1 MLQKFKESY
10 AHLLDV
16 PLAAFAQTG
25 FVLHKTEKRNEPEWA
40 SWIQLV
46 WFFSIDTVLIC
57 SVAPAYAKQVEAIVE
72 RCGSDPLLSEMW
84 LAQTQSS
91 IDGQEWV
98 QCELFYY
105 PTQTPPQQSSQ
116 YTVEQLQP
124 GEPQADRLL
133 RNFDGGVY
141 VIRDANGKLAAHAAI
156 KKKGLLREIAVGT
169 QPEYRQ
175 RGMGR
180 AVVAYAVQ
188 EILTQ
193 GYVPTYWPDSLD
205 NKASYALAASVGFVK
220 IAEMLF
226 CAYERP
232 GWSGFTV

>member
-16 PLAAFAQTG
+16 PIAAFEQTG
-25 FVLHKTEKRNEPEWA
+25 FVLYKTEKRNEPEWA
-40 SWIQLV
+40 SWIQMI
-46 WFFSIDTVLIC
+46 WFFSIDTVLVC
-57 SVAPAYAKQVEAIVE
+57 SVAPEYAKQAETIFE
-72 RCGSDPLLSEMW
+72 KCRSHPLLSETW
-84 LAQTQSS
+84 LAQAQS
-91 IDGQEWV
+91 ITDGQEWV

-105 PTQTPPQQSSQ
+105 PTQNPPLPMSQ
-116 YTVEQLQP
+116 YTVERLRP
-124 GEPQADRLL
+124 GEPEADRLL

-141 VIRDANGKLAAHAAI
+141 VISDANGKLASHAAV

-175 RGMGR
+175 QGMGR

-188 EILTQ
+188 EILAQ
-193 GYVPTYWPDSLD
+193 GYVPTYWPDSLH
-205 NKASYALAASVGFVK
+205 NKASYALAYSVGFVK

-232 GWSGFTV
+232 GWSGFAV